1 MFKHQ
6 SKSDYPKFKVV
17 LLLLVGLTTFGA
29 APILIRFATDV
40 EPIVLAALRTI
51 FAVLILLPFWLPKR
65 KTISQLKA
73 TGVSAWIMMLAGLCL
88 GFHFTFWI
96 ASLHYTSVA
105 SASVLVT
112 IHPVMLIVAESLIF
126 KKRFKLVVWIGVVMA
141 CIGSV
146 ILGFSDRADGV
157 GYENPV
163 LGNVLAFGAA
173 VIFVFYFMIGR
184 KIRQSA
190 EWIDYVFHVYL
201 HAAVTCSILTLVW
214 VGGWPYLSMSAVLI
228 GLALAIGPTIIG
240 HGSMNYAVKFISPT
254 ILSTLILSEAV
265 LAAVAAYFIFSE
277 VPPPL
282 SIVSM
287 TIIMSGVAISWLKRR
302 NGTRKVKPDK

>member
-1 MFKHQ
+1 LSEDQIKPV
-6 SKSDYPKFKVV
+6 YPKFKVV
-17 LLLLVGLTTFGA
+17 SLLLLGLITFGA
-29 APILIRFATDV
+29 APILVRYATDV
-40 EPIVLAALRTI
+40 QPMALAAMRTI

-65 KTISQLKA
+65 KTITQLKDS
-73 TGVSAWIMMLAGLCL
+73 GVNVWIMMLAGLCL

-112 IHPVMLIVAESLIF
+112 IHPVMLIVAESMIF
-126 KKRFKLVVWIGVVMA
+126 KKRFSAVVWIGVVMA

-146 ILGFSDRADGV
+146 ILGLSDRAGGGV
-157 GYENPV
+157 YENPV
-163 LGNVLAFGAA
+163 LGNSLAIGAA

-201 HAAVTCSILTLVW
+201 HAAITCSILTLVW
-214 VGGWPYLSMSAVLI
+214 VGGWPYLSLTAVLI
-228 GLALAIGPTIIG
+228 GFALAAGPTIIG

-265 LAAVAAYFIFSE
+265 LAAVAAYFLFYE

-282 SIVSM
+282 SILSM
-287 TIIMSGVAISWLKRR
+287 AVILTGVAISWIKRK
-302 NGTRKVKPDK
+302 NGIVKARPGK

>member
-1 MFKHQ
+1 MSEDK
-6 SKSDYPKFKVV
+6 SKSGYPKFKVV
-17 LLLLVGLTTFGA
+17 SLLLIGLLTFGA
-29 APILIRFATDV
+29 APILVRYATDV
-40 EPIVLAALRTI
+40 QPMVLAAMRTL
-51 FAVLILLPFWLPKR
+51 FAVLILLPFWLPRR
-65 KTISQLKA
+65 KTISELKA
-73 TGVSAWIMMLAGLCL
+73 AGVNAWIMMLAGLCL

-112 IHPVMLIVAESLIF
+112 IHPVMLIIAESLIF
-126 KKRFKLVVWIGVVMA
+126 KKRFKAVVWIGVIMA

-146 ILGFSDRADGV
+146 ILGFSDRAGGGD
-157 GYENPV
+157 YENPV

-201 HAAVTCSILTLVW
+201 HAAITCCILTLIW
-214 VGGWPYLSMSAVLI
+214 AGGWPYLSLTAVLI
-228 GLALAIGPTIIG
+228 GLALAAGPTIIG

-265 LAAVAAYFIFSE
+265 LAAAAAYVLFHE

-282 SIVSM
+282 SIISM
-287 TIIMSGVAISWLKRR
+287 TIILAGVAISWAKRR
-302 NGTRKVKPDK
+302 NGIKKVKPDK